1 MENLN
6 HQTWG
11 GEAILTAT
19 AVPDVSRDN
28 LALIFA
34 NWHVGRHKAFIYL
47 SHYFTS
53 LPIKSRVVRFHT
65 ERRKLKNYMYPSR

>member
-1 MENLN
+1 MFKRRTRKFKSSDL
-6 HQTWG
+6 G
-11 GEAILTAT
+11 AEAVLETT
-19 AVPDVSRDN
+19 AVPDISKDN

-53 LPIKSRVVRFHT
+53 LPIKSRLVRLHT
-65 ERRKLKNYMYPSR
+65 